1 LLPFNGIIYK
11 KETGNC
17 YHKNKLIDNLEEPEL
32 RVLLYLI
39 ENAMRFVSLNELN
52 HLFENGNNAENFS
65 AIVKRREITLASL
78 LQKLSVLTKFPEKEM
93 LLNRKNP
100 EDKRIKE
107 IRIAPSFLRIK

>member
-1 LLPFNGIIYK
+1 
-11 KETGNC
+11 
-17 YHKNKLIDNLEEPEL
+17 
-32 RVLLYLI
+32 
-39 ENAMRFVSLNELN
+39 
-52 HLFENGNNAENFS
+52 LFENGNNAENFS